1 MSSKREKKELSSN
14 RRRAPR
20 ANVKIPVEIKI
31 EKNALEGRTNNIS
44 ASGVY
49 CTVDR
54 FIPINTKLDVTLL
67 VPEKARREREKSKE
81 MKCHGIVV
89 RNQPVGRDEAHR
101 QYGLALYFT
110 DITRDDQA
118 ELSNYVYARLPRKE
132 QQMFAKE
139 KLHPRVYKPGEV
151 FSRTD
156 IGDSGFS
163 VSSANF
169 RVLGEE
175 INLSKN
181 GIVCQTDRHIPL
193 FREIAVNLVLPP
205 RKARKADEK
214 EALQCSAVVVGCT
227 KVPNSSKYDMAAYF
241 VGLSPE
247 QKKRLEECIEKIL

>member
-1 MSSKREKKELSSN
+1 MSSKREKKELSCN

-20 ANVKIPVEIKI
+20 ANVKIPVEIKSK
-31 EKNALEGRTNNIS
+31 KNAVEGRTKNIS

-67 VPEKARREREKSKE
+67 VPEKARREREGSKE
-81 MKCHGIVV
+81 MKFHGIVV
-89 RNQPVGRDEAHR
+89 RNQPMGSDEAHR
-101 QYGLALYFT
+101 KYGLALYFT
-110 DITRDDQA
+110 DIKRNDRD
-118 ELSNYVYARLPRKE
+118 ELSRYVCARLPRKE
-132 QQMFAKE
+132 QQMLAKE
-139 KLHPRVYKPGEV
+139 KLHPRAYKPGEV
-151 FSRTD
+151 FSRTGV
-156 IGDSGFS
+156 GDLGFS

-169 RVLGEE
+169 RVLGDE

-181 GIVCQTDRHIPL
+181 GIVCQTDRHIAL

-205 RKARKADEK
+205 RKAGRADAM

-227 KVPNSSKYDMAAYF
+227 KVPNSNKYDMAAYF

-247 QKKRLEECIEKIL
+247 QKKRLEECIEKIF